1 MSSLLLLL
9 LLLLTARSSRK
20 AKHIQDFLQRIIDLA
35 IVLVDRVITVTA
47 FVDDVIRCSEGDFRV
62 LPLDLL
68 RLLHNNNNNNNNNN
82 KLQSSTTMMMLFC
95 DT

>member
-1 MSSLLLLL
+1 MSSLLL

-35 IVLVDRVITVTA
+35 IVLVDRVITVTTA
-47 FVDDVIRCSEGDFRV
+47 LVDDVIRCSEGDFRV

-68 RLLHNNNNNNNNNN
+68 RLLHNNN
-82 KLQSSTTMMMLFC
+82 KLNSFTTM
-95 DT
+95 